1 MSIEVVHE
9 YYVKNRRV
17 RVLSEHLSALL
28 PENASVL
35 DIGAGDGN
43 MARAIMD
50 LRSDVS
56 IVGIDLLVR
65 EDTATPVEAF
75 DGSHIPYE
83 AGSFDFA
90 MFVDVLHHTEHP
102 MGLLRE
108 AVRVARAGLLIK
120 DHCLEGLAAE
130 TTLRFMD
137 RVGNARFGVNLPHN
151 YWTQAQWDAA
161 VADLHLSK
169 DPWHTK
175 LDLYPWWADWLFG
188 RQLHFIAKLT
198 LPDAS

>member
-65 EDTATPVEAF
+65 EDTATPVEA
-75 DGSHIPYE
+75 
-83 AGSFDFA
+83 
-90 MFVDVLHHTEHP
+90 
-102 MGLLRE
+102 
-108 AVRVARAGLLIK
+108 
-120 DHCLEGLAAE
+120 
-130 TTLRFMD
+130 
-137 RVGNARFGVNLPHN
+137 
-151 YWTQAQWDAA
+151 
-161 VADLHLSK
+161 
-169 DPWHTK
+169 
-175 LDLYPWWADWLFG
+175 
-188 RQLHFIAKLT
+188 
-198 LPDAS
+198 